1 MRYIFN
7 NLANINAYALP
18 LAAFFI
24 LISTSLTNVFFLISV
39 IIGLIICIKKKEYS
53 VLYEKKFLLFS
64 ILIYLALL
72 ISYIYTI
79 ADNSDVFLVLKKYI
93 KFIYIPFIYYYIK
106 KYKNENLIIKF
117 FIYGSTFVL
126 FLSYVKYFNI
136 FDFNLLYELTSIIQF
151 NYTKYNIIETHAV
164 IFQNYIISG
173 IIICFLCYINLI
185 LGINNKSILNYLISL
200 FSFIFIIFMNDSRTS
215 YIIISLLLIFIFYKY
230 FFERK
235 IIFFIT
241 SIIVFSF
248 LMLSPFSDNLTDRI
262 SKINEDVVKIYNN
275 DFDSSVGLRYGWVL
289 CGISN
294 IKNNPFLGNGVG
306 SYKKLSN
313 NCIDTKDVNLND
325 TFISNNPHNEF
336 VSLSTQIGLAGLFL
350 YVIFLFNL
358 YLDSKNNILAQ
369 GAFIIIFISSIFNS
383 AIYDNILG
391 LFIVLII
398 GITHQKNVGYPM
410 LGKHNN
416 KIFS

>member
-39 IIGLIICIKKKEYS
+39 IIGLIICIEKREYS

-64 ILIYLALL
+64 ILIYLVLL

-79 ADNSDVFLVLKKYI
+79 ADSSDVFLALKKYI

-106 KYKNENLIIKF
+106 KYKNENIIIKF

-126 FLSYVKYFNI
+126 FLSYLKYFNI

-151 NYTKYNIIETHAV
+151 NYTEYNIIESNSV

-200 FSFIFIIFMNDSRTS
+200 FSFIFIMFMNDSRTS

-241 SIIVFSF
+241 PIIFFSF

-262 SKINEDVVKIYNN
+262 SNINEDIVKIYNN
-275 DFDSSVGLRYGWVL
+275 DLDSSGGLRYGWVL

-294 IKNNPFLGNGVG
+294 IKNNLFLGNGVG
-306 SYKKLSN
+306 SYRKLSK

-336 VSLSTQIGLAGLFL
+336 ISLSTQIGLVGLFL
-350 YVIFLFNL
+350 YAIFLFNL
-358 YLDSKNNILAQ
+358 YLDSRNNILAQ
-369 GAFIIIFISSIFNS
+369 GAFIIIFISCIFNS

-398 GITHQKNVGYPM
+398 GITHQKNTGYPM